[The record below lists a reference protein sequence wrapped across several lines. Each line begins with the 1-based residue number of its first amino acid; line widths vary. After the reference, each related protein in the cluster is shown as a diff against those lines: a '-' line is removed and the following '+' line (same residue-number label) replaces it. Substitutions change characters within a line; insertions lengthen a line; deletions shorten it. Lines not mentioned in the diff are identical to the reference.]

1 MLFQFLWSL
10 ALVMALVLAGV
21 MLRVVSLPAAGARPI
36 VVKIRRSP
44 VRGARP
50 R

>member
-1 MLFQFLWSL
+1 MLYQFLWSL
-10 ALVMALVLAGV
+10 ALVLALVLAGL
-21 MLRVVSLPAAGARPI
+21 MLRVVSFSAASARPI
-36 VVKIRRSP
+36 AVEIRRSP

>member
-1 MLFQFLWSL
+1 MLYQFLWSL
-10 ALVMALVLAGV
+10 AFVLALVLAGL
-21 MLRVVSLPAAGARPI
+21 MLRVVSFPAVSARPI
-36 VVKIRRSP
+36 AVKIRRSP